1 MIPVQTAKQGNWFIV
16 ISFSL
21 AIMLTALPLPDWA
34 VNWRPAWVALVL
46 IYWCMA
52 VPDRV
57 GIAVG
62 WFLGLIVDVQ
72 QSTVL
77 GQNALG
83 FALIAFLIIKSYQRM
98 RVFPLTQQAV
108 LICFYLLFYELIML
122 LITGYIGTGT
132 RDWTYWMP
140 AITSMLLW
148 PWLFIILRDL
158 RRKYNIS

>member
-1 MIPVQTAKQGNWFIV
+1 
-16 ISFSL
+16 
-21 AIMLTALPLPDWA
+21 
-34 VNWRPAWVALVL
+34 
-46 IYWCMA
+46 MA

-57 GIAVG
+57 GIFSG
-62 WFLGLIVDVQ
+62 WFLGLLLDVQ

-83 FALIAFLIIKSYQRM
+83 LTLIAFITIKSYQRM
-98 RVFPLTQQAV
+98 RVYPLSQQAI
-108 LICFYLLFYELIML
+108 LICLYLLFYELIML
-122 LITGYIGTGT
+122 LIMNYTGTST

-158 RRKYNIS
+158 RRKYQIS

>member
-1 MIPVQTAKQGNWFIV
+1 MIPIQQKQGNSIII
-16 ISFSL
+16 ISFVV
-21 AIMLTALPLPDWA
+21 AVMLTALPLPDWA

-57 GIAVG
+57 GISVA
-62 WFLGLIVDVQ
+62 WFMGLILDVQ
-72 QSTVL
+72 QSTIL

-83 FALIAFLIIKSYQRM
+83 LICIAYITIKSYQRM
-98 RVFPLTQQAV
+98 RVAPLAQQAV

-122 LITGYIGTGT
+122 LITGYLGKGTS
-132 RDWTYWMP
+132 DWTYWMP
-140 AITSMLLW
+140 AISSMFLW

-158 RRKYNIS
+158 RRKFQIS

>member
-1 MIPVQTAKQGNWFIV
+1 MIPLQEPKKGNGLIV
-16 ISFSL
+16 MSFVV
-21 AIMLTALPLPDWA
+21 AVMLTALPLPDWA

-52 VPDRV
+52 VPDRI

-62 WFLGLIVDVQ
+62 WFLGLILDVQ
-72 QSTVL
+72 QSTLL

-83 FALIAFLIIKSYQRM
+83 LVLIAFLTIKSYQRM
-98 RVFPLTQQAV
+98 RVYPLAQQAV
-108 LICFYLLFYELIML
+108 LICFYLLLYELIML
-122 LITGYIGTGT
+122 WIAGYLGTGT

-140 AITSMLLW
+140 AMTSMLLW

-158 RRKYNIS
+158 RRKYHIS

>member
-1 MIPVQTAKQGNWFIV
+1 MISIEEQKQGNWIIVMSFIV
-16 ISFSL
+16 

-52 VPDRV
+52 VPDRI

-62 WFLGLIVDVQ
+62 WFLGLLLDVQ

-83 FALIAFLIIKSYQRM
+83 LTIIAFLTIKSYQRM
-98 RVFPLTQQAV
+98 RVFPLAQQAV
-108 LICFYLLFYELIML
+108 LICFYLLFYELITL
-122 LITGYIGTGT
+122 WITGYIGTST

>member
-1 MIPVQTAKQGNWFIV
+1 MIPLDQPKQGNRLIV
-16 ISFSL
+16 FSFVI

-34 VNWRPAWVALVL
+34 VNWRPSWVALVL

-52 VPDRV
+52 VPDRIGV
-57 GIAVG
+57 SVA
-62 WFLGLIVDVQ
+62 WCMGLILDVQ
-72 QSTVL
+72 QGTIL

-83 FALIAFLIIKSYQRM
+83 LTLIAYLTIGAHQRM
-98 RVFPLTQQAV
+98 RVYPLAQQAV

-122 LITGYIGTGT
+122 LIMGYIGTGS

-140 AITSMLLW
+140 AITSMLIW

-158 RRKYNIS
+158 RRKYHIS